1 MFTLVVE
8 FVNGVKNFMYGLNRV
23 ECNNIIEKYSKNPEI
38 SYVGVMDENF

>member
-8 FVNGVKNFMYGLNRV
+8 FANGLRNFMYGLNRV
-23 ECNNIIEKYSKNPEI
+23 TCDDLIKKYSKDPNV